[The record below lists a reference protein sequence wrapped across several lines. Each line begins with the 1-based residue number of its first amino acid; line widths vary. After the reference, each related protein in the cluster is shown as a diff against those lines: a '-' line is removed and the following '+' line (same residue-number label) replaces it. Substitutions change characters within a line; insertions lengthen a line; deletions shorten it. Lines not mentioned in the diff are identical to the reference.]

1 MSRKTSL
8 TYQDRQRLEFL
19 TSHLRSSARP
29 SVKARYENEIAQ
41 LLEGKELSRGD
52 IALAAYYMGNSGNS
66 PEDASTAREFAAV
79 YRATPAE

>member
-1 MSRKTSL
+1 MSRKTAL

-52 IALAAYYMGNSGNS
+52 IALASYYLSNSGNS
-66 PEDASTAREFAAV
+66 PEDANTAREFAAA